1 MAHIGLREV
10 REVEAQALALSAA
23 LDPDL
28 VPAAEAPAWYEA
40 LDRAARALT
49 AARTVLARRVDDSL
63 EWQRRGFRSPEELLA
78 STAGG
83 SLGAARTE
91 LATSRRLQALP
102 TTRRRMLEGAVSAE
116 QGAVIADAAVVNPAA
131 EARLI
136 EQAGRSNLREL
147 RDRAGLLKAAADPDP
162 DTTHARVHA
171 NRRLTR
177 HTDGEGAVH
186 LHGLGTVEDGAE
198 VLAEID
204 RLADEIFHERRA
216 AGVRERRDTYAW
228 DALVRMARRSRDLT
242 GGSPPGNPR
251 SVGLLRVDVEAL
263 RRGQVSGEELCE
275 ISGVGPVP
283 VRVARELLGEA
294 TLKLVITRG
303 VDVANVTSLGRGPTA
318 AMRAA
323 LAWTSPTCVVEGCCR
338 TIVEHD
344 HVWGA
349 EFAATRHTRLDELE
363 RVCPP
368 HHDLHTHHPSRP
380 G

>member
-1 MAHIGLREV
+1 
-10 REVEAQALALSAA
+10 
-23 LDPDL
+23 
-28 VPAAEAPAWYEA
+28 
-40 LDRAARALT
+40 
-49 AARTVLARRVDDSL
+49 
-63 EWQRRGFRSPEELLA
+63 
-78 STAGG
+78 
-83 SLGAARTE
+83 
-91 LATSRRLQALP
+91 
-102 TTRRRMLEGAVSAE
+102 
-116 QGAVIADAAVVNPAA
+116 
-131 EARLI
+131 
-136 EQAGRSNLREL
+136 
-147 RDRAGLLKAAADPDP
+147 
-162 DTTHARVHA
+162 
-171 NRRLTR
+171 
-177 HTDGEGAVH
+177 VH

-204 RLADEIFHERRA
+204 RLAEEIFHERRA

-294 TLKLVITRG
+294 TLKLVVTRG
-303 VDVANVTSLGRGPTA
+303 IDVANVTSLGRGPTA

-323 LAWTSPTCVVEGCCR
+323 LAWTSPTCVVEGCSR

-349 EFAATRHTRLDELE
+349 EFATTRHTRLDELE

-368 HHDLHTHHPSRP
+368 HHDLHTHHGWALVAGTGKRPMVPPDDPRHPAHAARPAGPDPPERPPPPSREIHDAVQTALQRRRGRLDPAAVPAGAPPQTGPPTRP